1 MILSEFFLTDETF
14 TANFDVILN
23 GKPTLDEL
31 CEHVDIGSKWYK
43 LGVLLKL
50 KMRELDL
57 IRVNYEDDDDDIKA
71 LKMLE
76 LWLSTNPKATRK
88 EIIDVLKKPVIS
100 EKAFAEQYLMAL
112 KESELEK

>member
-14 TANFDVILN
+14 TGTFDVILS

-31 CEHVDIGSKWYK
+31 CEHVTIGSKWYK
-43 LGVLLKL
+43 FGVLLKL
-50 KMRELDL
+50 DTRGLDH
-57 IRVNYEDDDDDIKA
+57 IEDKNFNSNTKA

-76 LWLSTNPKATRK
+76 LWLDTNPKAMRK
-88 EIIDVLKKPVIS
+88 EIIDVLKKLVIG
-100 EKAFAEQYLMAL
+100 ENDIAEQYLMAL